1 MKLSEIAK
9 ALNERY
15 HGKDVDIER
24 IGNLETDFNNQILY
38 VADHKLIEKAKDRK
52 SAALIVPRGVVPGD
66 IPFIEVDDPKL
77 AFIRILELFN
87 PDTVTHGIDENARI
101 DNKAIIGKN
110 VSIMAGAVI
119 MAGAEIGNNCV
130 IYPNCVIEKDVVIGN
145 SNILYSG
152 VIIRERCIIGENC
165 IIHSGAVIGADGFGF
180 YDAGQDKIKIPQIG
194 IVKIGNHVE
203 IGANCTIDRA
213 TIDATE
219 IGDYTKLDNLVH
231 IAHNV
236 KIGEKCIFA
245 AQAGV
250 SGSVT
255 IGDRV
260 IILGQVGLVDHISIA
275 DDTIIM
281 PQSGIANDIRKAD
294 IVFGTPARPVR
305 EHHKINAALKYL
317 PQLLKRVRKLEEKL
331 EHSKEKDSGK

>member
-1 MKLSEIAK
+1 MRLSEIAK
-9 ALNERY
+9 RLSEGY
-15 HGKDVDIER
+15 YGKDVDIER
-24 IGNLETDFNNQILY
+24 IGNLETDFDNQILY
-38 VADHKLIEKAKDRK
+38 IEDKKYIEKAKARNP
-52 SAALIVPRGVVPGD
+52 AALIVPRGVVPGD
-66 IPFIEVDDPKL
+66 IPFIEVDNPKL
-77 AFIRILELFN
+77 AFIRLLELFN
-87 PDTVTHGIDENARI
+87 PVAVAPGIDENALI
-101 DNKAIIGKN
+101 DNKAIIGQN
-110 VSIMAGAVI
+110 ASIMAGAVI
-119 MAGAEIGNNCV
+119 MSGAEIGNNCM
-130 IYPNCVIEKDVVIGN
+130 IYPNCVIETDVSIGHN
-145 SNILYSG
+145 TILYSG

-165 IIHSGAVIGADGFGF
+165 IIHSGVVIGADGFGF
-180 YDAGQDKIKIPQIG
+180 HDEGQDKMKIPQIG

-219 IGDYTKLDNLVH
+219 IGDHTKFDNLVH

-245 AQAGV
+245 AQAGI

-255 IGDRV
+255 IGNRV

-281 PQSGIANDIRKAD
+281 PQSGVANDMKKPN
-294 IVFGTPARPVR
+294 IVFGTPARPIK

-317 PQLLKRVRKLEEKL
+317 PDLLKRVRKLEEKL
-331 EHSKEKDSGK
+331 ATSKEKD